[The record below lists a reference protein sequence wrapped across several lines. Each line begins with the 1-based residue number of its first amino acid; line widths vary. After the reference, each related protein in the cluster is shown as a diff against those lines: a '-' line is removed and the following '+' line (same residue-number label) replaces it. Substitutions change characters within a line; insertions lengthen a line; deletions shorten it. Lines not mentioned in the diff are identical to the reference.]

1 MITEKLQNAIN
12 DQIIAEMWSAN
23 LYLSMS
29 FYLEKEGYDG
39 FAHWMKK
46 QSQEELE
53 HAYDMASFLQK
64 RGGTAKVSMID
75 VVPQGW
81 GSVEALFKHVYE
93 HECHV
98 TALIDKIVDIA
109 REDKDKPS
117 EDFFMGY
124 IREQVEEEATALSI
138 YEKVQKAGEA
148 GLVMLDSFGREA
160 AGAAQGVVDEP
171 LELAVDRAELVGG
184 PFLQC
189 FHRLSV
195 YAEYETFGF

>member
-29 FYLEKEGYDG
+29 
-39 FAHWMKK
+39 
-46 QSQEELE
+46 
-53 HAYDMASFLQK
+53 SFLQK

-81 GSVEALFKHVYE
+81 GSVQEVFKHVYE

-109 REDKDKPS
+109 REEKDKPS

-124 IREQVEEEATALSI
+124 IREQVEEEATEATALSI

-148 GLVMLDSFGREA
+148 GLVMLDSKLGERK
-160 AGAAQGVVDEP
+160 
-171 LELAVDRAELVGG
+171 
-184 PFLQC
+184 
-189 FHRLSV
+189 
-195 YAEYETFGF
+195 

>member
-1 MITEKLQNAIN
+1 MR
-12 DQIIAEMWSAN
+12 
-23 LYLSMS
+23 
-29 FYLEKEGYDG
+29 
-39 FAHWMKK
+39 K

-81 GSVEALFKHVYE
+81 GSAEALFKHVYE

-109 REDKDKPS
+109 REEKDKPS
-117 EDFFMGY
+117 

-138 YEKVQKAGEA
+138 YEKVQRAGEA
-148 GLVMLDSFGREA
+148 GLVMLDSKLGERK
-160 AGAAQGVVDEP
+160 
-171 LELAVDRAELVGG
+171 
-184 PFLQC
+184 
-189 FHRLSV
+189 
-195 YAEYETFGF
+195 

>member
-29 FYLEKEGYDG
+29 FYLEK
-39 FAHWMKK
+39 
-46 QSQEELE
+46 EELE

-81 GSVEALFKHVYE
+81 GSVQEVFKHVYE

-98 TALIDKIVDIA
+98 TSLIDKIVDIA
-109 REDKDKPS
+109 REEKDKPS

-148 GLVMLDSFGREA
+148 GLVMLDSKLGERK
-160 AGAAQGVVDEP
+160 
-171 LELAVDRAELVGG
+171 
-184 PFLQC
+184 
-189 FHRLSV
+189 
-195 YAEYETFGF
+195 

>member
-1 MITEKLQNAIN
+1 MSAYPDVVSDLQRSKSEVLKFKVMITEKLQNAIN

-39 FAHWMKK
+39 LSHWMKK

-81 GSVEALFKHVYE
+81 GSVQEVFKHVYE

-109 REDKDKPS
+109 REEKDKPS

-124 IREQVEEEATALSI
+124 IREQGRGYCTLHLRESPESRRGRSRNAGQQARRAQIITA
-138 YEKVQKAGEA
+138 
-148 GLVMLDSFGREA
+148 D
-160 AGAAQGVVDEP
+160 
-171 LELAVDRAELVGG
+171 
-184 PFLQC
+184 
-189 FHRLSV
+189 
-195 YAEYETFGF
+195 

>member
-1 MITEKLQNAIN
+1 
-12 DQIIAEMWSAN
+12 
-23 LYLSMS
+23 
-29 FYLEKEGYDG
+29 
-39 FAHWMKK
+39 MKK

-81 GSVEALFKHVYE
+81 GSVQEVFKHVYE

-109 REDKDKPS
+109 REEKDKPS

-148 GLVMLDSFGREA
+148 GLVMLDSKLGERK
-160 AGAAQGVVDEP
+160 
-171 LELAVDRAELVGG
+171 
-184 PFLQC
+184 
-189 FHRLSV
+189 
-195 YAEYETFGF
+195 

>member
-39 FAHWMKK
+39 MSHWMKR

-75 VVPQGW
+75 VVPH
-81 GSVEALFKHVYE
+81 FKHVYE

-109 REDKDKPS
+109 REEKDKPS

-138 YEKVQKAGEA
+138 YEKVQRAGEA
-148 GLVMLDSFGREA
+148 GLVMLDSKLGERK
-160 AGAAQGVVDEP
+160 
-171 LELAVDRAELVGG
+171 
-184 PFLQC
+184 
-189 FHRLSV
+189 
-195 YAEYETFGF
+195 

>member
-29 FYLEKEGYDG
+29 FYLEKE
-39 FAHWMKK
+39 
-46 QSQEELE
+46 LE

-81 GSVEALFKHVYE
+81 GSVQEVFKHVYE

-109 REDKDKPS
+109 REEKDKPS

-148 GLVMLDSFGREA
+148 GLVMLDSKLGERK
-160 AGAAQGVVDEP
+160 
-171 LELAVDRAELVGG
+171 
-184 PFLQC
+184 
-189 FHRLSV
+189 
-195 YAEYETFGF
+195 

>member
-39 FAHWMKK
+39 MAHWMKK

-75 VVPQGW
+75 VVPQ
-81 GSVEALFKHVYE
+81 EALFKHVYE

-109 REDKDKPS
+109 REEKDKPS

-138 YEKVQKAGEA
+138 YEKVQRAGEA
-148 GLVMLDSFGREA
+148 GLVMLDSKLGERK
-160 AGAAQGVVDEP
+160 
-171 LELAVDRAELVGG
+171 
-184 PFLQC
+184 
-189 FHRLSV
+189 
-195 YAEYETFGF
+195 

>member
-1 MITEKLQNAIN
+1 
-12 DQIIAEMWSAN
+12 MWSAN

-39 FAHWMKK
+39 LSHWMKK

-81 GSVEALFKHVYE
+81 GSVQEVFKHVYE

-109 REDKDKPS
+109 REEKDKPS
-117 EDFFMGY
+117 E
-124 IREQVEEEATALSI
+124 EEEATALSI

-148 GLVMLDSFGREA
+148 GLVMLDSKLGERK
-160 AGAAQGVVDEP
+160 
-171 LELAVDRAELVGG
+171 
-184 PFLQC
+184 
-189 FHRLSV
+189 
-195 YAEYETFGF
+195 